1 MTQNNHYP
9 KPAKDTFG
17 EAIKHPERFE
27 IGERV
32 ISGGSLN
39 EDPVFATVIR
49 RFNFDYEGRQIT
61 RYVREDGEIRQG
73 NARKLPGC
81 PDHRGYSREPFAPA
95 EIGGY
100 RYV

>member
-1 MTQNNHYP
+1 MQNNHFAP
-9 KPAKDTFG
+9 KPVRNSFG
-17 EAIKHPERFE
+17 DVIKFPERFE

-32 ISGGSLN
+32 ISGGSLD
-39 EDPVFATVIR
+39 EDPVFATVIQ

-81 PDHRGYSREPFAPA
+81 PDHRGYSSYPFAPA